1 MPELERSQA
10 EHPDH
15 WLYTSESWDPRVP
28 ESSAIDPAFD
38 PARRSMLRDILA
50 CHPDMTVF
58 ATVNGPPVQM
68 PPRFHV
74 TESDK
79 GAATVTCVR
88 KALPRGYIVEPVTT
102 RVVQANI

>member
-58 ATVNGPPVQM
+58 ATVYGPPVQM
-68 PPRFHV
+68 PPSFYV

-102 RVVQANI
+102 QAGQANI